1 MRRNIVINKPSYF
14 IVLNDNRIAG
24 TFNENAHICLT
35 PANELK
41 VLNGHATD
49 AADIKERY
57 QIARTI
63 RGQGGATGTIR
74 LNNNWIILNAAAS
87 DIGWGQPP
95 AARKVI
101 PAAQVDRRPRCI
113 IDALSASDSL
123 TRCCPRGAVIGI
135 STIRREV
142 IRGAARNLSDRIY
155 RPNHH
160 CKRNET
166 AHHARELAGDPSLNA
181 GFGGYAAAFGH
192 LSVGEL
198 FGRHD

>member
-41 VLNGHATD
+41 VLNGDATD
-49 AADIKERY
+49 AADIKERH
-57 QIARTI
+57 QIAGTI
-63 RGQGGATGTIR
+63 RGQGGATVIR
-74 LNNNWIILNAAAS
+74 LNNNWIILVAAAC
-87 DIGWGQPP
+87 DIGWGQHP
-95 AARKVI
+95 AASKVI
-101 PAAQVDRRPRCI
+101 AAAKVDGRPRCI
-113 IDALSASDSL
+113 SDALSASDSL
-123 TRCCPRGAVIGI
+123 TRCCRRGAVIGI
-135 STIRREV
+135 STILREV
-142 IRGAARNLSDRIY
+142 IRGGALGVRIY